1 MTEEE
6 NSRLHE
12 LELLRKQELAAKQDE
27 IDTLTSRLKKAES
40 EVKHAK
46 STAEFE
52 VRKPLQTRS
61 ESLQN
66 QLESVQQSLDEAHST
81 ANARMAERESKFNEI
96 EHDLR
101 KSLLALKEEVNTAK
115 SHASHLEKVG

>member
-52 VRKPLQTRS
+52 VRNLQTRS

-101 KSLLALKEEVNTAK
+101 KKFART
-115 SHASHLEKVG
+115 

>member
-40 EVKHAK
+40 DVKHAK
-46 STAEFE
+46 TTRR
-52 VRKPLQTRS
+52 VR
-61 ESLQN
+61 
-66 QLESVQQSLDEAHST
+66 
-81 ANARMAERESKFNEI
+81 SKK
-96 EHDLR
+96 L
-101 KSLLALKEEVNTAK
+101 
-115 SHASHLEKVG
+115 